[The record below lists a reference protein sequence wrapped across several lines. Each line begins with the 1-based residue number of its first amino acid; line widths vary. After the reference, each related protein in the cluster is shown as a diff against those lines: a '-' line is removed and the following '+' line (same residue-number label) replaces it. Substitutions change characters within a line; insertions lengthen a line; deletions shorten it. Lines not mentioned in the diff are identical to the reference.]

1 MEGKFLS
8 PGVVFKESEQRFNKA
23 AKSEAGIGI
32 VGGARKG
39 TFEPTVITS
48 TSQLYSVFGEP
59 SKDDYGVL
67 SASIV
72 LKNFGKVIYKRVVHE
87 FDEGVC
93 ARALLAKG
101 TLVITST
108 SVGEEGNKFKAKIS
122 KLETW
127 DENDVGTHYF
137 NLSIIDDNNE
147 ILFNDDFSSRRES
160 PDFIEKSIPAEWG
173 YTAYVASTGL
183 LISDDE
189 ETADFT
195 GGKDVV
201 ITASYATAGDEE
213 TDHLVFTSKTYDSTL
228 NGAIVS
234 VRKDATGLVSVSINK
249 DENTIENLYGFS
261 LVPTDENYIGVLYNG
276 QSRYLNIQVFPEN
289 LYSDVTLTLRGGLD
303 GINGLT
309 SKDIIGRKND
319 EGMQAFYAKIDVDI
333 NTLIV
338 PGWSSI
344 DVVKEGVRVA
354 EYRENTIY
362 LPDCPIGLSPQQ
374 VIDWSNGEGLF
385 STNNYRLDSKY
396 AALFYPWGFIRDKL
410 THEARMLPITPF
422 IAGQFAK
429 VQKTVSPWA
438 AVAGFA
444 TGVIEDL
451 EGLQYNPNQVDR
463 DNLYGKPEIVNP
475 VTLYKDR
482 GIVIMGNKTT
492 RRPTYPALADTLST
506 INVRRVCNHIARYAT
521 YKSYEY
527 LFKPNTE
534 STWAQWRMAIETMLQ
549 EILDG
554 GGITNYKV
562 IMDRTTISDEDL
574 QNGVMPG
581 TIMVQPVSVAEY
593 IEINFKVYP
602 LGMNFDQN

>member
-1 MEGKFLS
+1 MEGQYLS
-8 PGVVFKESEQRFNKA
+8 PGVFFYEMEQRLTQSANTEA
-23 AKSEAGIGI
+23 AIGI
-32 VGGARKG
+32 VGGATKG
-39 TFEPTVITS
+39 SLEPTVITS

-67 SASIV
+67 AASIV
-72 LKNFGKVIYKRVVHE
+72 LKNSGKVIYKRVVHE

-108 SVGEEGNKFKAKIS
+108 VEGEEGNKFKAKIY

-127 DENDVGTHYF
+127 DENDVSTHYF
-137 NLSIIDDNNE
+137 NVSIIDNNNDV
-147 ILFNDDFSSRRES
+147 IFSDDFSAQKES
-160 PDFIEKSIPAEWG
+160 PDYIEKSIPAEWG
-173 YTAYVASTGL
+173 YTAYVAPTGL

-189 ETADFT
+189 ETADFS

-201 ITASYATAGDEE
+201 IKAAYATAGDEE
-213 TDHLVFTSKTYDSTL
+213 TDHLVFTTKTYDSTL

-234 VRKDATGLVSVSINK
+234 VRKDAAGLVSVSITK
-249 DENTIENLYGFS
+249 EEGAIETLFGFS
-261 LVPTDENYIGVLYNG
+261 LVPTDENYIGILYNG

-289 LYSDVTLTLRGGLD
+289 LYTDVTLTLRGGLD
-303 GINGLT
+303 GIEGIT
-309 SKDIIGRKND
+309 AKDIIGTKSD
-319 EGMQAFYAKIDVDI
+319 QGMQSFFAGIDIDI

-338 PGWSSI
+338 PGWSDI
-344 DVVKEGVRVA
+344 NVVKEGVRLA
-354 EYRENTIY
+354 EFREDIIY

-396 AALFYPWGFIRDKL
+396 AALFYPWGYTRNKL

-422 IAGQFAK
+422 IAAQFAK
-429 VQKTVSPWA
+429 VQKTVSPWS
-438 AVAGFA
+438 AVAGFS
-444 TGVIEDL
+444 TGIIEDL
-451 EGLQYNPNQVDR
+451 EGLQYNPTQVDR

-475 VTLYKDR
+475 VTEYKDR

-492 RRPTYPALADTLST
+492 RRPTYPALADSLST
-506 INVRRVCNHIARYAT
+506 INVIRVCNHIRRYAI

-534 STWAQWRMAIETMLQ
+534 NTWADWCMAIEIMLQ

-554 GGITNYKV
+554 GGIANYKV
-562 IMDRTTISDEDL
+562 IMNETTISPENL
-574 QNGVMPG
+574 RNGVMPG

-593 IEINFKVYP
+593 IEISFKVYP
-602 LGMNFDQN
+602 LGMNFE